1 MNPIGRKSKEDKT
14 MTDINPEAIAAAE
27 DFARKVLA
35 LSPLGQDM
43 YWQTLRHMGFTEGE
57 ITMLQKYTRLYK
69 LFTEPRYYRQVQ
81 DTVAAM
87 LLQTYKIG

>member
-1 MNPIGRKSKEDKT
+1 
-14 MTDINPEAIAAAE
+14 MTNINPEALAAAE

-43 YWQTLRHMGFTEGE
+43 YWQTLRRMGFTEGE
-57 ITMLQKYTRLYK
+57 VAMLQKYTRLYK

-81 DTVAAM
+81 QTVAAM
-87 LLQTYKIG
+87 LMESCRKDESYESA